1 MGAAAGGGRD
11 DGDRP
16 FSDHA
21 QPNHRGRSR
30 AHLFRVGPGRL
41 RTAAVGRRGA
51 DLRGHLRHPR
61 RGAGPVDQVELS
73 VRRIPRLD
81 ARSLFGRRGLSRPGR
96 VLRLHRG
103 SAAAVARA
111 GDARRARGLV
121 PGQLRAGEGAEPR
134 LHLQDG
140 LVPATGTGG
149 RHGDRTHR
157 RRLRALRGGLP
168 AGGRDELHR
177 AAADPRGVAAGA
189 CAATRA
195 RARAEGRDGCEPPS
209 RVADAVSDDLFQGI
223 AGHAQALGQLRSQV
237 TTGRLAHAYLFV
249 GESGLGKS
257 TAARALAA
265 ALLPEAKLGRHPDYW
280 EDDRLKP
287 LSINEI
293 RLLPDKPPE
302 FHELSLQ
309 AFLNLKPAVGTRR
322 VALLVNVG
330 RIRDQDQGVLLK
342 TLEEPH
348 PHRVIVLTTPSLNP
362 FVVLPTVVS
371 RCQRVFFHPVPAPE
385 IEKLLVGHGI
395 EARRA
400 GLVAELA
407 SGRPGWA
414 MRRARDETVIGLH
427 QEWTRRLEE
436 IFGAPAD
443 VPLHVAAQLD
453 SEQMGWRRSEGDEE
467 DPALFAIASWQI
479 ELRRRMLAA
488 RGKEQGRWAR
498 LLELSYDT
506 LGYLEQNVSPRL
518 ALETF
523 LLECRK
529 AS

>member
-1 MGAAAGGGRD
+1 VTD
-11 DGDRP
+11 P
-16 FSDHA
+16 FH
-21 QPNHRGRSR
+21 
-30 AHLFRVGPGRL
+30 
-41 RTAAVGRRGA
+41 
-51 DLRGHLRHPR
+51 
-61 RGAGPVDQVELS
+61 
-73 VRRIPRLD
+73 
-81 ARSLFGRRGLSRPGR
+81 
-96 VLRLHRG
+96 
-103 SAAAVARA
+103 
-111 GDARRARGLV
+111 
-121 PGQLRAGEGAEPR
+121 
-134 LHLQDG
+134 
-140 LVPATGTGG
+140 
-149 RHGDRTHR
+149 
-157 RRLRALRGGLP
+157 
-168 AGGRDELHR
+168 
-177 AAADPRGVAAGA
+177 GVA
-189 CAATRA
+189 
-195 RARAEGRDGCEPPS
+195 
-209 RVADAVSDDLFQGI
+209 
-223 AGHAQALGQLRSQV
+223 GHTQALAQLRSQFK
-237 TTGRLAHAYLFV
+237 TDRLAHAYLFV

-257 TAARALAA
+257 TTARALAS
-265 ALLPEAKLGRHPDYW
+265 ALLPEAPLTRNPDYW
-280 EDDRLKP
+280 EDDRIKP

-309 AFLNLKPAVGTRR
+309 AFLNLKPAIGSRR
-322 VALLVNVG
+322 VALVVNVG
-330 RIRDQDQGVLLK
+330 RLRDQDQGVLLK

-385 IEKLLVGHGI
+385 IEKLLAAGGV

-400 GLVAELA
+400 NLLSEL
-407 SGRPGWA
+407 SGGRPGWA
-414 MRRARDETVIGLH
+414 MRRASDERVIELH
-427 QEWTRRLEE
+427 RTWTRRLEE

-479 ELRRRMLAA
+479 ELRRRMLAS
-488 RGKEQGRWAR
+488 RGREQGRWAR

-523 LLECRK
+523 LLECRR